1 MDAKNKRYQFFVIFS
16 LLGILLPALLAIH
29 ARPVHGSASLLQSHA
44 EVVILADPDDPY
56 YPLAEEIAGMEDAP
70 LAPDLTT
77 ALAYQPDFLLW
88 VASPSSFSDAVF
100 VEFGLTM
107 KGQLSAVSTGIITGS
122 SLESAREL
130 WGRSAQV
137 RSEVFFAVNAPN
149 QSARI
154 FEGRIREITQSS
166 VETQP
171 LTKPNFI
178 EALRSADYLTF
189 TGHGGNSYLGLKEG
203 LTLTPADIPS
213 LNSPIVATGSCQ
225 TVRPWRENSIAL
237 RFVDQGVTAY
247 SGFVFSPNEGYL
259 LGEFDELPFRYTWPD
274 FPIGHVIQSQNRGT
288 MQGYAYFP
296 FQYLL
301 GDPRTSL
308 QTEPP
313 YQMVD
318 DRQKGDERILRLEN
332 VPAGVIP
339 IRVTDGADYSFVN
352 VPGVTSASERD
363 PFYNS
368 RLQMADV
375 QNDKLLLLVHEGG
388 DLTLQLRKQ
397 IPWYWLP
404 LDILFDSLDH
414 TLIFSQQASGDFLAL
429 GFSVLPL
436 LWVGWQLSKR
446 RLTRKQVLPAVAFGV
461 VVSVLQGVYVL
472 ARLDDVTII
481 SKEVALSPISLVAA
495 FILSMCGALIFFRA
509 RSWIGR
515 FVALSVVT
523 FPTWAPMIFGL
534 LASAVINIFSISEL
548 GTPLYNYAL
557 GLISVGAFTVG
568 IVVSG
573 LALKFIKPR
582 AK

>member
-1 MDAKNKRYQFFVIFS
+1 MDTKNKRLRFFVTAS
-16 LLGILLPALLAIH
+16 LLGMFLLLGIH
-29 ARPVHGSASLLQSHA
+29 ARPVYGSAPSPQSQT
-44 EVVILADPDDPY
+44 EIVILAAPADPY
-56 YPLAEEIAGMEDAP
+56 YPLAEEIAAAEDAP
-70 LAPDLTT
+70 LAPDLRT

-107 KGQLSAVSTGIITGS
+107 KGQPSAVSTGIITGS
-122 SLESAREL
+122 SIESAREL
-130 WGRSAQV
+130 WERSVQV
-137 RSEVFFAVNAPN
+137 RSQVFFAVNAPN
-149 QSARI
+149 PSARI
-154 FEGRIREITQSS
+154 FEGRITEITQNS

-203 LTLTPADIPS
+203 LTLVPADIPS

-274 FPIGHVIQSQNRGT
+274 FPIGHVIQVQNRGT
-288 MQGYAYFP
+288 LQGYAYFP

-301 GDPRTSL
+301 GDPRISL

-313 YQMVD
+313 YQVVD
-318 DRQKGDERILRLEN
+318 DRQNGDERVLRLEN

-339 IRVTDGADYSFVN
+339 IRVTGGADYRFVT

-368 RLQMADV
+368 RLQMVDM
-375 QNDKLLLLVHEGG
+375 QDDKLILLVHEGG
-388 DLTLQLRKQ
+388 DLTLHLRKQ
-397 IPWYWLP
+397 IPWYWFP
-404 LDILFDSLDH
+404 LDILLDSLDH
-414 TLIFSQQASGDFLAL
+414 TLIFSQQSSGDMLAL

-436 LWVGWQLSKR
+436 LWAGWQLIKR
-446 RLTRKQVLPAVAFGV
+446 RFVRKQVLLAAAFGV
-461 VVSVLQGVYVL
+461 AASVLQGIYVL
-472 ARLDDVTII
+472 ARLDHVTII
-481 SKEVALSPISLVAA
+481 SKEVAFSPLSLLAA
-495 FILSMCGALIFFRA
+495 FLLSACGALIFFRT
-509 RSWIGR
+509 RKWIGR
-515 FVALSVVT
+515 FIALSVIT
-523 FPTWAPMIFGL
+523 FPAWAPVFFGL

-548 GTPLYNYAL
+548 GTPLYNYSL
-557 GLISVGAFTVG
+557 GLISVSAF
-568 IVVSG
+568 VVSVVVSV
-573 LALKFIKPR
+573 LALKYIKPR
-582 AK
+582 AG